1 MIKTHPKHQ
10 PKRQGMLRKLEDL
23 CSQATTKIEGQ
34 LKAQEEGDAAARR
47 QREDEEHARQAAE
60 REEQE
65 RLKRVREL
73 KAERSMIEAAERE
86 LVAKKKALQD
96 KEKALKVAQKVVD
109 PSDDDN
115 DDNDEIDEDNENDG
129 SEHAPEQQAV
139 RYHLFILL
147 FFAHSTTIC

>member
-47 QREDEEHARQAAE
+47 QREEEEHARQAAE

-65 RLKRVREL
+65 RLERVQL
-73 KAERSMIEAAERE
+73 KVEWSMIEAAECE

-96 KEKALKVAQKVVD
+96 KEKALKDAQKVD
-109 PSDDDN
+109 TSDDDK

-129 SEHAPEQQAV
+129 SEHTLEQQAV

-147 FFAHSTTIC
+147 FFAYSTTIC